1 MKQKL
6 RSNTMLEH
14 KMGPRVQIYTETA
27 ASIVQDKS
35 TLVRIKKIG

>member
-6 RSNTMLEH
+6 QSNTMLEH
-14 KMGPRVQIYTETA
+14 KMGPWVQIYTD

-35 TLVRIKKIG
+35 TLVRIKIH